1 MNLNVMKTLIKNAR
15 KILGLRIH
23 QVAAHI
29 EVDQS
34 LVSKF
39 ESGKRLPTR
48 TQLLKLANFLSINER
63 ELLTAWNAEKIWE
76 TIKDEPFIEESLMLV
91 KEKRAEYNKNVR
103 IKVAPSSQSLFSE
116 IDTRKKAL
124 DQLRQ

>member
-1 MNLNVMKTLIKNAR
+1 MKTLIKNAR
-15 KILGLRIH
+15 KILELRIH

-29 EVDQS
+29 GVDQS

>member
-1 MNLNVMKTLIKNAR
+1 MKTLIKNAR
-15 KILGLRIH
+15 KILELRIH

-29 EVDQS
+29 GVDQS

-48 TQLLKLANFLSINER
+48 TQLLKLANFLSINEI

-76 TIKDEPFIEESLMLV
+76 TIKDESFIEESLMLV

>member
-1 MNLNVMKTLIKNAR
+1 MKTLIKNAR
-15 KILGLRIH
+15 KILELRIH

-29 EVDQS
+29 GVDQS

-48 TQLLKLANFLSINER
+48 TQLLKLSNFLLINEI

-76 TIKDEPFIEESLMLV
+76 TIKDESFIEESLMLV

>member
-1 MNLNVMKTLIKNAR
+1 MKTLIKNAR
-15 KILGLRIH
+15 KILELRIH

-29 EVDQS
+29 GVDQS

-48 TQLLKLANFLSINER
+48 TQLLKLANFLSINEI